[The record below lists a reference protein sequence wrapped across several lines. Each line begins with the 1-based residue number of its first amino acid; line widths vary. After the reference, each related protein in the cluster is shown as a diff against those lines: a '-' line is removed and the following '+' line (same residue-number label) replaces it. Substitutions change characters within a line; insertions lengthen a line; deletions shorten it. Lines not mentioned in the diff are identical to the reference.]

1 MSRKTIPRETEKPK
15 KLTRAQKKEIDAV
28 IRKYKG
34 DGKPRTAQATI
45 PYEAIYPDGVCRID
59 RRTFSKCIAFEDISY
74 QLAQPETRTAIFEH
88 LCDLYNYVDASIHVQ
103 LSFLN
108 RKVDPVQYAK
118 SFEIAPQGDD
128 FDDIRAEYT
137 AILQKQLAS
146 GNNGIVKTKY
156 LTFTIDADSLKTARA
171 RLTRI
176 GLDLLGY
183 FKTMG
188 CVAHVMDG
196 RERLE
201 VLHGIFHP
209 DGEPFRFD
217 WDWLAPSGLSTKDF
231 VAPSSL
237 CFGTAKTFGL
247 GGKYGAVSFL
257 QILAPELSD
266 EMLADFLKTESGILV
281 NLHVQAIDQTEAIK
295 TIKRKITDLD
305 AMKIQEQKKA
315 VRSGYDMDILPSD
328 LATYG
333 EDAKKLLNKL
343 QTRNERLFMLTFLV
357 LNVADTKQKLGNDV
371 FQAAGVAQKYNCSLV
386 RLDYQQE
393 QGLVSSLPLGIN
405 QIKIQRSLTTSN
417 VAVFVPFVTQELF
430 QSGAAMYYGI
440 NAKSHNMIMLDR
452 KQARC
457 PNGLKLGTP
466 GSGKSMFC
474 CILAKALTRDKR
486 KAIIINADMNVPMLP
501 VWLPEQIIQ
510 TNTSIG
516 QVLSSVEIDTS
527 LVASHVT
534 VLKNYPFIGMMGYAA
549 GENPLSYPEVKYT
562 MVLQLI
568 HAAAKLVDFV
578 ILDCS
583 SNMTNVFTPAA
594 IESGDLVIRILTPDL
609 KGINYLKA
617 HQPLLVDER
626 FRFSEHMTFA
636 GLARPFHALD
646 EMGYIIGGFDGL
658 LPYSKEIDRC
668 ATEGGMFK
676 AITYCNPKYTASLNK
691 VLEILEQMELAEQ
704 SEEDAAYECEEDA
717 DE

>member
-1 MSRKTIPRETEKPK
+1 
-15 KLTRAQKKEIDAV
+15 
-28 IRKYKG
+28 
-34 DGKPRTAQATI
+34 
-45 PYEAIYPDGVCRID
+45 
-59 RRTFSKCIAFEDISY
+59 
-74 QLAQPETRTAIFEH
+74 
-88 LCDLYNYVDASIHVQ
+88 
-103 LSFLN
+103 
-108 RKVDPVQYAK
+108 
-118 SFEIAPQGDD
+118 
-128 FDDIRAEYT
+128 
-137 AILQKQLAS
+137 
-146 GNNGIVKTKY
+146 
-156 LTFTIDADSLKTARA
+156 
-171 RLTRI
+171 
-176 GLDLLGY
+176 
-183 FKTMG
+183 
-188 CVAHVMDG
+188 
-196 RERLE
+196 
-201 VLHGIFHP
+201 
-209 DGEPFRFD
+209 
-217 WDWLAPSGLSTKDF
+217 
-231 VAPSSL
+231 
-237 CFGTAKTFGL
+237 
-247 GGKYGAVSFL
+247 
-257 QILAPELSD
+257 
-266 EMLADFLKTESGILV
+266 
-281 NLHVQAIDQTEAIK
+281 
-295 TIKRKITDLD
+295 
-305 AMKIQEQKKA
+305 
-315 VRSGYDMDILPSD
+315 
-328 LATYG
+328 
-333 EDAKKLLNKL
+333 
-343 QTRNERLFMLTFLV
+343 
-357 LNVADTKQKLGNDV
+357 
-371 FQAAGVAQKYNCSLV
+371 
-386 RLDYQQE
+386 
-393 QGLVSSLPLGIN
+393 VSSLPLGIN

-583 SNMTNVFTPAA
+583 TSMTNVFTPAA
-594 IESGDLVIRILTPDL
+594 IEAGDVVIRILTPDL